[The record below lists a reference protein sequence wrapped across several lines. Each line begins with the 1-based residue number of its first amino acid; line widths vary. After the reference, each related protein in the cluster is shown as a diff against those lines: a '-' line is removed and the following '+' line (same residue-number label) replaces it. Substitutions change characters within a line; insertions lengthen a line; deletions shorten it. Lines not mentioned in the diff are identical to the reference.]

1 MQNLGIAKGDDLIMC
16 FAYTNI
22 LHFEFCIPHFILG
35 KDDPMSDAQK
45 KQNFLQGTALLAMAT
60 AIVKIIGAFYKIP
73 LNAII
78 GEKGFGY
85 FNTAYEIYNV
95 LLMISTAGLP
105 VAMSRM
111 ISQASSLKHYNQVR
125 RIYNTARGIFLALGI
140 TGTLLMTLFCRQLAA
155 FQNQPDAWAAIGFLG
170 PCVLLICVMSTFR
183 GFFQG
188 QSNMLPT
195 SISQVIEAIVKLIV
209 GIAAAYL
216 LLKTTGSV
224 ALAAGGAILGVTASC
239 LVSAFYLFGCFRK
252 VYPDLPQTSEEPRS
266 FSNTAKGLMII
277 AIPITLG
284 SAGLQLLTM
293 LETKIY
299 MGRLLEFYTQ
309 AAADTM
315 RGIYGMTQTIF
326 NMPCAFI
333 TPITISIIPA
343 ITAQLTTDNALEA
356 KATEESAIR
365 ITGLIS
371 MPCAFGL
378 GLLAQPVTALLGGY
392 TGDNLVLAARL
403 MTILGFSIMFNA
415 VVLVTTAI
423 MQAHGHASRPVVNM
437 LIGGILK
444 LAAVFLL
451 TGNPNIGIVGTPVGT
466 LLCYLAISVLNIVSI
481 RSLLPHPPA
490 IVKNLIRTF
499 LAALIMGIFVF
510 LAFTGLKA
518 VGIGSRLI
526 LCGLPIAVGVA
537 AYAIAA
543 VKIKVVTREDCLLLP
558 KGEKIAKLLKL

>member
-1 MQNLGIAKGDDLIMC
+1 
-16 FAYTNI
+16 
-22 LHFEFCIPHFILG
+22 
-35 KDDPMSDAQK
+35 MSDAQK

-60 AIVKIIGAFYKIP
+60 AIVKLIGAFYKIP

-125 RIYNTARGIFLALGI
+125 RVYSTARGIFLGLGI

-170 PCVLLICVMSTFR
+170 PCVLLICIMSTFR

-209 GIAAAYL
+209 GIAAAFL
-216 LLKTTGSV
+216 LLKSTGSV

-239 LVSAFYLFGCFRK
+239 LVSSFYLFGCFRK
-252 VYPDLPQTSEEPRS
+252 VYPQLPRTDDEPRS
-266 FSNTAKGLMII
+266 FGDTAKGLMII

-343 ITAQLTTDNALEA
+343 ITAQLTTCNELEA

-392 TGDNLVLAARL
+392 TGDNLALATKL

-415 VVLVTTAI
+415 IVLVTTAI
-423 MQAHGHASRPVVNM
+423 MQAHGHATRPVFNM
-437 LIGGILK
+437 LIGGVLK

-466 LLCYLAISVLNIVSI
+466 LLCYIAIAVLNISSI
-481 RSLLPHPPA
+481 RSLLDHPPA
-490 IVKNLIRTF
+490 ILKNLIRTF
-499 LAALIMGIFVF
+499 LAAVIMGIFVF
-510 LAFTGLKA
+510 AAFTGLKMI
-518 VGIGSRLI
+518 GITSRLI
-526 LCGLPIAVGVA
+526 LCGLPIAVGVV
-537 AYAIAA
+537 AYVIAA

-558 KGEKIAKLLKL
+558 KGEKIARLLKL

>member
-1 MQNLGIAKGDDLIMC
+1 
-16 FAYTNI
+16 
-22 LHFEFCIPHFILG
+22 
-35 KDDPMSDAQK
+35 MSDAQK

-125 RIYNTARGIFLALGI
+125 RIYNTARGIFLGLGI

-170 PCVLLICVMSTFR
+170 PCVLLICIMSTFR

-195 SISQVIEAIVKLIV
+195 SISQVLEAIVKLIV
-209 GIAAAYL
+209 GIAAAWI
-216 LLKTTGSV
+216 LLKSTGSV
-224 ALAAGGAILGVTASC
+224 ALAAGGAILGVTTSC
-239 LVSAFYLFGCFRK
+239 MVSSIYLFGCFRK
-252 VYPDLPQTSEEPRS
+252 VYPQMPATSDAPRS
-266 FSNTAKGLMII
+266 FADTAKGLMVI

-284 SAGLQLLTM
+284 SAGLQFLTM

-299 MGRLLEFYTQ
+299 MGRLLGFYTQ

-343 ITAQLTTDNALEA
+343 ITAQLTTCHELEA

-392 TGDNLVLAARL
+392 TGDNLVLATKL

-423 MQAHGHASRPVVNM
+423 MQAHGHATRPVINM
-437 LIGGILK
+437 LIGGVLK
-444 LAAVFLL
+444 LAAVFIL

-466 LLCYLAISVLNIVSI
+466 LLCYIAIAVLNIYSI
-481 RSLLPHPPA
+481 RSLLEHPPA
-490 IVKNLIRTF
+490 ILKNLIRPF
-499 LAALIMGIFVF
+499 LAAVIMGIFVF
-510 LAFTGLKA
+510 GAFTGLKA
-518 VGIGSRLI
+518 IGITSRII
-526 LCGLPIAVGVA
+526 LCGLPIVVGVL
-537 AYAIAA
+537 AYVIAA

>member
-1 MQNLGIAKGDDLIMC
+1 
-16 FAYTNI
+16 
-22 LHFEFCIPHFILG
+22 
-35 KDDPMSDAQK
+35 MSNAEK

-140 TGTLLMTLFCRQLAA
+140 TGTALMTLFCRQLAA

-170 PCVLLICVMSTFR
+170 PCVLLICIMSTFR

-209 GIAAAYL
+209 GIAAAWL
-216 LLKTTGSV
+216 LLKSTGSV

-239 LVSAFYLFGCFRK
+239 LVSSFYLFGCFRK
-252 VYPDLPQTSEEPRS
+252 VYPQLPQTREEPRS
-266 FSNTAKGLMII
+266 FADTAKGLMVI

-299 MGRLLEFYTQ
+299 MGRLLTFYTQ
-309 AAADTM
+309 SAADTM

-343 ITAQLTTDNALEA
+343 ITAQLTTCHDLEA

-392 TGDNLVLAARL
+392 TGDNLVLATKL

-423 MQAHGHASRPVVNM
+423 MQAHGHATRPVINM

-444 LAAVFLL
+444 LAAVFML

-466 LLCYLAISVLNIVSI
+466 LLCYLAISVLNIYSI
-481 RSLLPHPPA
+481 RTLLEHPPA
-490 IVKNLIRTF
+490 ILKNLVRTF
-499 LAALIMGIFVF
+499 LAAVIMGVFVF
-510 LAFTGLKA
+510 AAFTGLKM
-518 VGIGSRLI
+518 VGISSRLI
-526 LCGLPIAVGVA
+526 LCGAPIAVGVV
-537 AYAIAA
+537 AYVLAA
-543 VKIKVVTREDCLLLP
+543 VRIKVVTREDCLLLP

>member
-1 MQNLGIAKGDDLIMC
+1 
-16 FAYTNI
+16 
-22 LHFEFCIPHFILG
+22 
-35 KDDPMSDAQK
+35 MSEAQK

-60 AIVKIIGAFYKIP
+60 AIVKIIGALYKIP

-78 GEKGFGY
+78 GEQGFGY

-140 TGTLLMTLFCRQLAA
+140 TGTLLMTLFCRQLAQ
-155 FQNQPDAWAAIGFLG
+155 FQNQPDAWAAIGCLG
-170 PCVLLICVMSTFR
+170 PCVLLICLMSTFR

-195 SISQVIEAIVKLIV
+195 SISQVLEAIIKLIV
-209 GIAAAYL
+209 GIVAAYL
-216 LLKTTGSV
+216 LLKSTGSV

-239 LVSAFYLFGCFRK
+239 LVSSIYLFGCFRQ
-252 VYPDLPQTSEEPRS
+252 VYPQLPQTSEEPRG
-266 FSNTAKGLMII
+266 FSDTAKGLLII
-277 AIPITLG
+277 AVPITLG
-284 SAGLQLLTM
+284 SAGLQFLTM

-299 MGRLLEFYTQ
+299 MGRLLEFYSQST
-309 AAADTM
+309 ADIM
-315 RGIYGMTQTIF
+315 RGIYSMTQTIF

-343 ITAQLTTDNALEA
+343 ITAQLTTCNDTEA
-356 KATEESAIR
+356 RETEESAVR

-378 GLLAQPVTALLGGY
+378 GLLAEPVTALLGGY
-392 TGDNLVLAARL
+392 TGDNLVLATRL

-423 MQAHGHASRPVVNM
+423 MQAHGHAGRPVINM
-437 LIGGILK
+437 LIGGVLK
-444 LAAVFLL
+444 LAAVYIL

-466 LLCYLAISVLNIVSI
+466 LLCYVAIAVLNIYSI
-481 RSLLPHPPA
+481 RTLLDHAPA
-490 IVKNLIRTF
+490 ILKNLLRPF
-499 LAALIMGIFVF
+499 LAAVVMGIFVF
-510 LAFTGLKA
+510 AAFTGLKA
-518 VGIGSRLI
+518 IGITSRLI
-526 LCGLPIAVGVA
+526 LCALPILVGVLV
-537 AYAIAA
+537 YVLSA
-543 VKIKVVTREDCLLLP
+543 VKFKVVTREDCLLLP